1 MTGEEGRIAAVASEI
16 EKSNQAERLRGL
28 KEGLEQYPDMEI
40 TAVLE
45 RGESI
50 IALKDQI
57 TQLLDQNPQ
66 IDGLFCI
73 EGYSSRAISLIME
86 EHPESY
92 TQMHKVVFDLN
103 DDTSQ
108 ALQNGYVD
116 IVLEQRP
123 QTMGTEAVRVLYEHC
138 NQVVEGGSMEREK
151 DVLLEPEII
160 TAWDES
166 VTEPYI
172 SGELSWHVY

>member
-1 MTGEEGRIAAVASEI
+1 M
-16 EKSNQAERLRGL
+16 
-28 KEGLEQYPDMEI
+28 
-40 TAVLE
+40 
-45 RGESI
+45 
-50 IALKDQI
+50 
-57 TQLLDQNPQ
+57 
-66 IDGLFCI
+66 
-73 EGYSSRAISLIME
+73 
-86 EHPESY
+86 
-92 TQMHKVVFDLN
+92 N

-116 IVLEQRP
+116 VVLEQRP

-138 NQVVEGGSMEREK
+138 NQVAEGGSMEREK

-160 TAWDES
+160 TAWNES